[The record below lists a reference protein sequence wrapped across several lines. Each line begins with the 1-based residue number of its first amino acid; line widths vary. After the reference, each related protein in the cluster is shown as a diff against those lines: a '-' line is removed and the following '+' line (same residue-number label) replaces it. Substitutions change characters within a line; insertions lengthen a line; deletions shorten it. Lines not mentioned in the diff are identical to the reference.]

1 MSVDQRADAAPG
13 PVRRRG
19 LPQGPILPT
28 ALRATGWPLR
38 LGLGG
43 VAVVLLVAAFAP
55 LIAPHDPLAL
65 DPAHG
70 LRPPG
75 AGNLFGTDRLGR
87 DVFSRTVVA
96 LRIDL
101 LIGAVGVAI
110 PMLIG
115 VLVGLLIGY
124 RGGILDAVVGRV
136 IDVVT
141 AFPFLVLVIAIV
153 AMLGPGL
160 SSFFIAVSLV
170 SWVAYARIVRGQV
183 LSIKQRDYVTAARS
197 LGYSPARVALRHV
210 LPNVLAPAI
219 VFAASDFV
227 LDIIAGASL
236 GFFGLGA
243 SADTPE
249 WGVMIAQGQDLILT
263 QPWVVLFP
271 GLAIL
276 VVSFVF
282 GVLADALADQVRHV
296 QD

>member
-1 MSVDQRADAAPG
+1 MSLDPPG
-13 PVRRRG
+13 IPAVETATVTRR
-19 LPQGPILPT
+19 T
-28 ALRATGWPLR
+28 ALPGFIRNSGWALRIALTGV
-38 LGLGG
+38 GLII
-43 VAVVLLVAAFAP
+43 VLAIFAP
-55 LIAPHDPLAL
+55 LIAPYDANQI
-65 DPAHG
+65 DPANS
-70 LRPPG
+70 LLPPG
-75 AGNLFGTDRLGR
+75 AGHLFGTDRLGR
-87 DVFSRTVVA
+87 DVFSRTIIA

-101 LIGAVGVAI
+101 LIGTVGVAI
-110 PMLIG
+110 PMALG
-115 VLVGLLIGY
+115 VMIGLLSGY
-124 RGGILDAVVGRV
+124 RGGLIDAIIGRI

-160 SSFFIAVSLV
+160 LSFFIAVSLV
-170 SWVAYARIVRGQV
+170 SWVSYARIVRGQV

-197 LGYSPARVALRHV
+197 LGYSPIRIASRHV

-227 LDIIAGASL
+227 LDIVVGASL

-243 SADTPE
+243 SVSTPE

-263 QPWVVLFP
+263 APWVVLFP

-282 GVLADALADQVRHV
+282 GVLGDALADEVRHV
-296 QD
+296 EA